1 MGSCMRFDQAKD
13 CSCNPLASGL
23 ARHKDSLYFRRLGVE
38 WPVRTHSHGFFA
50 RESHKV
56 DAAGRRGLV
65 GGARCL
71 WVVELWIELAGLKS
85 RFSKQ
90 RKRFDTKWV
99 DFLDDE
105 VHGGCSARPNVRV
118 KPPAEAGSVSLG

>member
-1 MGSCMRFDQAKD
+1 VRPHSY
-13 CSCNPLASGL
+13 GL
-23 ARHKDSLYFRRLGVE
+23 
-38 WPVRTHSHGFFA
+38 FA
-50 RESHKV
+50 GESHKV
-56 DAAGRRGLV
+56 DAAWRRWLV
-65 GGARCL
+65 GRARCL

-105 VHGGCSARPNVRV
+105 VHGGCSARPNVRANPDRGGRCC
-118 KPPAEAGSVSLG
+118 KAGRRRWYRWRCPALQRLP